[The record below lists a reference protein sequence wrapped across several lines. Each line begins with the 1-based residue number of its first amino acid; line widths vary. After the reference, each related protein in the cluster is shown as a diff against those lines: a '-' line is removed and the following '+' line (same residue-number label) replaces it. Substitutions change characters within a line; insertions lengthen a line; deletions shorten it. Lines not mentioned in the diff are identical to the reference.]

1 MFYRSFLSLL
11 LSLIAATHLEAQ
23 LNSIVPSAPVK
34 DFRFPQ
40 FGENG
45 YTQWVLRG
53 KEGIYDSAK
62 QIRVEEMLLRL
73 YTGDERMAVE
83 MTLNSPSATL
93 RLDANQAESDQS
105 IQIVGGNFHITGK
118 GWTWDGKLKEIVILA
133 DTRVEFKESIVESM
147 TGMNPLSVDQPS
159 TDIRSQRL
167 RLRTSEEAYHFN
179 FEGDV
184 VVQSANMY
192 LTAGALYAQAATPS
206 GATQHQDIKAPSAVG
221 VDSLRK
227 IHAREAVSLMHSGR
241 TVRANRAE
249 FDPREG
255 LAHFEG
261 EAVVEV
267 EGAYLTGA
275 SIRSKHGVMELSGS
289 DEFGRAKMRI
299 KQVGGLGI
307 QGASS
312 MGEDTSVHADH
323 IRMEQVTDHHHFAF
337 TGSVDVQSGSLQLKS
352 DSMAVTSRHAVD
364 VGSDDA
370 RSMQV
375 GAVQQLIAKGDV
387 QIDRNGQRA
396 TSDEAFFYPQTG
408 RAKLFGNP
416 IINRQ
421 EVQLRGA
428 QMELLEGE
436 AIVRGGPEEDQLVEV
451 TLPTLPNLGYP
462 SVAVDPQQTTERL
475 AANEQ
480 RPTLVRSESL
490 HMSEAGDLTIFKFD
504 KSVAVSATNLEA
516 SCQRMDV
523 FTENNN
529 ANAGDASLMEQFEV
543 RRIEAF
549 DTVRI
554 EQEGRLATANAAT
567 IVPALGRLT
576 LEGDAV
582 VVDDSGRVSGHRV
595 TVSQGQRRAIV
606 EAGEGQRARVTLPE
620 LADPS
625 N

>member
-1 MFYRSFLSLL
+1 
-11 LSLIAATHLEAQ
+11 
-23 LNSIVPSAPVK
+23 
-34 DFRFPQ
+34 
-40 FGENG
+40 
-45 YTQWVLRG
+45 
-53 KEGIYDSAK
+53 
-62 QIRVEEMLLRL
+62 
-73 YTGDERMAVE
+73 
-83 MTLNSPSATL
+83 
-93 RLDANQAESDQS
+93 
-105 IQIVGGNFHITGK
+105 
-118 GWTWDGKLKEIVILA
+118 
-133 DTRVEFKESIVESM
+133 
-147 TGMNPLSVDQPS
+147 
-159 TDIRSQRL
+159 
-167 RLRTSEEAYHFN
+167 
-179 FEGDV
+179 
-184 VVQSANMY
+184 
-192 LTAGALYAQAATPS
+192 
-206 GATQHQDIKAPSAVG
+206 
-221 VDSLRK
+221 
-227 IHAREAVSLMHSGR
+227 
-241 TVRANRAE
+241 
-249 FDPREG
+249 
-255 LAHFEG
+255 
-261 EAVVEV
+261 
-267 EGAYLTGA
+267 
-275 SIRSKHGVMELSGS
+275 
-289 DEFGRAKMRI
+289 MRI

-312 MGEDTSVHADH
+312 MGEVTSVHADH

-337 TGSVDVQSGSLQLKS
+337 TGSVDVQSGPLQLKS
-352 DSMAVTSRHAVD
+352 DSMTVTSRHAVD

-462 SVAVDPQQTTERL
+462 SVAVDPQQPTERL

-490 HMSEAGDLTIFKFD
+490 RMSEAGDLTIFKFD

-529 ANAGDASLMEQFEV
+529 ANAGDASLMDQFEV